1 MEKRFLERT
10 PRHVGII
17 MDGNGR
23 WAKEQGLPRHEGHIV
38 GADNIPRVVR
48 ACKEFGVEVLT
59 LFAFSS
65 ENWKRAKTSP
75 QEVLTIMNL
84 AKRFC
89 EESVRE
95 LNEEGI
101 RLRLLGR
108 VDDLDARLSIAGLV
122 LGFDLIGTIEKA
134 LVQTAINEDFQLCIA
149 FNYGG
154 RQEIVDVVRT
164 IAGKVQTGEI
174 NPEDITEEVFAAHL
188 YLPDIPDPDLI
199 IRTGAG
205 KGQRVSGFMTYQGTY
220 AEHFY
225 TKTYW
230 PDFTK
235 EELYEI
241 LVWYERTKRTFG
253 QVPFQ
258 QDL

>member
-1 MEKRFLERT
+1 MEKRLLERV
-10 PRHVGII
+10 PWHVGII

-23 WAKEQGLPRHEGHIV
+23 WAKEQDLPRHEGHIA
-38 GADNIPRVVR
+38 GADNIPPIVR
-48 ACKEFGVEVLT
+48 ACKEFGIEVLT
-59 LFAFSS
+59 VFAFSS

-89 EESVRE
+89 EEIVRE

-108 VDDLDARLSIAGLV
+108 VDDLDARLSIARLT
-122 LGFDLIGTIEKA
+122 LGFDLIGTIEEA
-134 LVQTAINEDFQLCIA
+134 LIQTAANEDFQLCIA

-154 RQEIVDVVRT
+154 RQEIVDAVRV
-164 IAGKVQTGEI
+164 IADKVEEGVL
-174 NPEDITEEVFAAHL
+174 NVDKITEEVFAAHL

-241 LVWYERTKRTFG
+241 LLWYERTKRTFG
-253 QVPFQ
+253 QVPT
-258 QDL
+258 